1 MPLAVPPDLGYD
13 ALSVPMHPTQLL
25 AAYDLLRQQVRLPGA
40 IRRERPHLIRHDYP
54 AGDGLIVYSELTA
67 DNAVEGIE
75 EQQAFFRRQGQAL
88 SWMVYRHDTPAELG
102 TLLAE
107 RGFTPQAAQAVLVLE
122 LQPLP
127 ALPEKTEHAVVR
139 VLEPERLQAV
149 ASIQEQ
155 VWGEPPSPADMDRL
169 AKRIGESPA
178 AFFLYLAY
186 VDGHPAATA
195 HLSLHSPAAWAALG
209 GAATLPA
216 YRRRGLYRSLLLRRL
231 RQAQQAGVRFLE
243 AEASP
248 MSQPALQAIGF
259 VHITDCRLY
268 DSPAQGS

>member
-1 MPLAVPPDLGYD
+1 MN
-13 ALSVPMHPTQLL
+13 PTQLL
-25 AAYDLLRQQVRLPGA
+25 EAYDLLRQQVRLPGA
-40 IRRERPHLIRHDYP
+40 SRTELPHLIRHDYP
-54 AGDGLIVYSELTA
+54 AGDGLIVYSEFDA
-67 DNAVEGIE
+67 GNAVDVIE
-75 EQQAFFRRQGQAL
+75 EQLSFFRRRGRSL
-88 SWMVYRHDTPAELG
+88 SWMVYRHDTPADLG

-107 RGFTPQAAQAVLVLE
+107 HGFTPQATQAVLVLE

-127 ALPEKTEHAVVR
+127 ALPEKTEHTVVR

-155 VWGEPPSPADMDRL
+155 VWGEPPSQADMDRL
-169 AKRIGESPA
+169 AKRIGESQD

-195 HLSLHSPAAWAALG
+195 HLSLHAPTAWAGLG
-209 GAATLPA
+209 GAAALPA